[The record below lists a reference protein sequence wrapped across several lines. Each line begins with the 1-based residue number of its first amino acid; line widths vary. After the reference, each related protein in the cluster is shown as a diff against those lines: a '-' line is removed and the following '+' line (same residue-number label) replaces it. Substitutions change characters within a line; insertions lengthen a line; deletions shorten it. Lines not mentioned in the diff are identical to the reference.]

1 MTAGVAAISDNNMNS
16 SGFGTIIEI
25 GDVLVSEDVVCE
37 FFACDYAACGG
48 ACCVEGESGAPL
60 EESELDGLEE
70 GYGASS
76 GLMTAAGR
84 ERVSEVGFFEVDRDG
99 DLVTP
104 CVKGAASGERES
116 GIGAASGAG
125 ANGSL
130 VASGA
135 CAFCH
140 FDRQKTPKMRVP
152 PSKNGGI
159 PSKSAKNDR
168 AVSALCA
175 IEMAGREKPV
185 SCALYP
191 IRITKMPGGG
201 LALNLHRWDIC
212 RAAFE
217 KGRRE
222 GVRAY
227 EFLRGPL
234 ERRFGAEF
242 YEALSAAAQ
251 HILSENS

>member
-1 MTAGVAAISDNNMNS
+1 MNS

-37 FFACDYAACGG
+37 FFACDYAACRG

-60 EESELDGLEE
+60 EEAELEGLEE
-70 GYGASS
+70 GYRSFEM
-76 GLMTAAGR
+76 LMTPAGR
-84 ERVSEVGFFEVDRDG
+84 ERVDEVGFFEVDRDG

-104 CVKGAASGERES
+104 CVAAGGGGAV
-116 GIGAASGAG
+116 AAGSAAG
-125 ANGSL
+125 
-130 VASGA
+130 SGA

-140 FDRQKTPKMRVP
+140 FGRLPQDEPRQKTPKTSDP
-152 PSKNGGI
+152 PAKNVGG
-159 PSKSAKNDR
+159 PSKSTENDG
-168 AVSALCA
+168 ALSALCA
-175 IEMAGREKPV
+175 IEMAGRTKPV
-185 SCALYP
+185 SCSLYP

-201 LALNLHRWDIC
+201 LALNLHRWTIC
-212 RAAFE
+212 KPAFE

-222 GVRAY
+222 GIRAY

-242 YEALSAAAQ
+242 YEALDAAAK
-251 HILSENS
+251 HILK